1 MNTIEFKGISSTT
14 IDGLIICE
22 LPPISKPPMRVSQ
35 TEIDGRHGTIFE
47 ELGYSA
53 YNKSVEIG
61 LKGNFDINKVI
72 KYFSGEGDIVFSN
85 EPDKVY
91 HGIVTS
97 QIDYNRLIRFRKAKV
112 TFRVQP
118 FKHKKNEAMKETEI
132 ATATSTS
139 IVVNDSAE
147 ANLSAFSIY
156 GKSTQN
162 GTPTP
167 DAPIDIVSLGENRN
181 INVKLYGKNIVN
193 LENGAYVLSSGTPSD
208 TASSYQ
214 RTTKFNIPK
223 GRKLVWSDSNGTTPT
238 DVLQWKENGEYIGT
252 YSYTNGGFDAVST
265 EAYWVAVNYYL
276 GNRARLKWCQIEI
289 GNVATPYNEFKTMQ
303 STAFANALRGI
314 PVTDKSLATYT
325 DASGQMW
332 CADEIDLERGVYV
345 QRIHRRIMTGT
356 ETISRHDEPSGN
368 YYMMEDTQLALSK
381 DANAL
386 SGALCSHL
394 KEKTPNALWSAVG
407 DAFSL
412 SSTSHL
418 PIRFRIESATTI
430 NAVKN
435 LLANWYAEGNP
446 MVIVY
451 RLATPIETPLTE
463 EQIAICKSL
472 KANEPTTTI
481 LNDENAFMKV
491 AYFKPFEVFNEGLE
505 ESKPLMILR
514 GNGIVEIKVNGIARF
529 TYTFPEGENEVYI
542 DSEIEEAYLG
552 VALKNR
558 NMLGEFPVLV
568 PKSNKIEWSGDV
580 ESIEILPRSR
590 WL

>member
-1 MNTIEFKGISSTT
+1 MNTIEFKGVSSTT

-22 LPPISKPPMRVSQ
+22 FPPISKPPMRVAQ
-35 TEIDGRHGTIFE
+35 TEIDGRHGTIIE

-53 YNKSVEIG
+53 YNKSIEIG

-72 KYFSGEGDIVFSN
+72 KYFSGEGDIVFGN

-91 HGIVTS
+91 HGIVIN
-97 QIDYNRLIRFRKAKV
+97 QIDYNRLLRFRKATV

-132 ATATSTS
+132 ATATGTS
-139 IVVNDSAE
+139 IVVNDSGE
-147 ANLSAFSIY
+147 SSFSAFSIY
-156 GKSTQN
+156 GKSTQD
-162 GTPTP
+162 GTPSLDSP
-167 DAPIDIVSLGENRN
+167 AYIVSLAENRS

-193 LENGAYVLSSGTPSD
+193 LENGAYVLASGTPSN

-289 GNVATPYNEFKTMQ
+289 GNVSTPYNEFKTMQ
-303 STAFANALRGI
+303 MTALAKALRGI

-325 DASGQMW
+325 DESGQMW
-332 CADEIDLERGVYV
+332 CADEVDLKRGMYIK
-345 QRIHRRIMTGT
+345 RINAKAITN
-356 ETISRHDEPSGN
+356 ETIITEHSYSNDDYLVVIVRGDEKNASTDCLSTHFVKTTSG
-368 YYMMEDTQLALSK
+368 EALR
-381 DANAL
+381 N
-386 SGALCSHL
+386 
-394 KEKTPNALWSAVG
+394 SACVYCMA
-407 DAFSL
+407 DV
-412 SSTSHL
+412 
-418 PIRFRIESATTI
+418 I
-430 NAVKN
+430 NAVHISVPRLTAENITEFKGWAI
-435 LLANWYAEGNP
+435 ANN
-446 MVIVY
+446 VVVY
-451 RLATPIETPLTE
+451 HILATPLEIPLTE
-463 EQIAICKSL
+463 EQIAICKAL
-472 KANEPTTTI
+472 KTNEPTTTI

-514 GNGIVEIKVNGIARF
+514 GNGTVEIKVNGIARF

-552 VALKNR
+552 AALKNR

-568 PKSNKIEWSGDV
+568 PKTNKIEWSGDV
-580 ESIEILPRSR
+580 ESIEILARSR